1 MARISLSKSSLAKQ
15 QRALQ
20 TYERYLQALD
30 LKRQQLMTERAKEVA
45 ARDET
50 ERRMAELRDQVR
62 ETLPMMAN
70 YEIALDDL
78 VWISGVRIG
87 EENLLGTRLPRLD
100 GVDVETADYGL
111 LIKPHW
117 VDRLVELLA
126 RMLSLRVRAE
136 LHERRLALLDEAVR
150 KVTQRVNLF
159 DKVLIP
165 RARDHIKRIRVHLSD
180 AERAAIVRAK
190 IAKDKRRREALA

>member
-1 MARISLSKSSLAKQ
+1 M
-15 QRALQ
+15 
-20 TYERYLQALD
+20 
-30 LKRQQLMTERAKEVA
+30 
-45 ARDET
+45 
-50 ERRMAELRDQVR
+50 
-62 ETLPMMAN
+62 
-70 YEIALDDL
+70 
-78 VWISGVRIG
+78 
-87 EENLLGTRLPRLD
+87 
-100 GVDVETADYGL
+100 ETADYGL

-165 RARDHIKRIRVHLSD
+165 RARGHIKRIRVHLSD
-180 AERAAIVRAK
+180 AERADIVRAK